1 MTKTVS
7 VLNLEG
13 NPVKKISLP
22 VVFDTPP
29 RPDVVRRAV
38 LSSLSAQFHPHGVD
52 IMAGKRTTA
61 YSRGPGQHLARVPRK
76 KGTGSPEAMAGAFAP
91 MTVGGRLAHP
101 PRVAKC
107 VKERINK
114 KERRLA
120 LRSAIALTSEL
131 ELVKKR
137 GHLLD
142 EKVKVLPIVC
152 ADDIERIATSREA
165 KDALVKLGVW
175 PDVLRVANGR
185 KVRSGAG
192 KRRGRKYKVPRGPLM
207 IVAKT
212 DLTSK
217 SMRNLGVNV
226 VTVSSLGV
234 RDLAPGGDPGRLT
247 IWSESALNK
256 LGAFSWLGG
265 GVPNE

>member
-1 MTKTVS
+1 MTKIVN
-7 VLNLEG
+7 VLNLDG
-13 NPVKKISLP
+13 NPVRKISLP
-22 VVFDTPP
+22 EVFETAP

-38 LSSLSAQFHPHGVD
+38 LASLSAQFHRHGVD
-52 IMAGKRTTA
+52 VMAGKRTTA

-76 KGTGSPEAMAGAFAP
+76 KGTLNPEAMAGAFAP

-101 PRVAKC
+101 PRVEKRI
-107 VKERINK
+107 KEFINR

-142 EKVKVLPIVC
+142 DKVKVLPIVC
-152 ADDIERIATSREA
+152 ADDIEKIASSREA

-175 PDVLRVANGR
+175 PDVLRVSNGR
-185 KVRSGAG
+185 KVRSGKG

-212 DLTSK
+212 DLASK

-226 VTVSSLGV
+226 VGVSSLGV

-247 IWSESALNK
+247 IWSEAALNK
-256 LGAFSWLGG
+256 LNTFSWLGS
-265 GVPNE
+265 GVLNE